1 MRFVAGVLLSL
12 TCFGQTRAPA
22 IESIRRDE
30 LKADLYFL
38 ASDAMRGRLTGTPE
52 YNQAAE
58 WIAARYARLGLKPLA
73 PDGSYFHRFDLIQ
86 SRLADGNRLAISR
99 GADARQIA

>member
-1 MRFVAGVLLSL
+1 MRYHAGMRFVVGMLVSL

-38 ASDAMRGRLTGTPE
+38 ASDAMRGRLTGTE
-52 YNQAAE
+52 TYNVAAE
-58 WIAARYARLGLKPLA
+58 WIAARYARLGSPTA
-73 PDGSYFHRFDLIQ
+73 SSG
-86 SRLADGNRLAISR
+86 
-99 GADARQIA
+99 

>member
-1 MRFVAGVLLSL
+1 MRFVAGLLVSL

-38 ASDAMRGRLTGTPE
+38 ASDAMRGRLTGTE
-52 YNQAAE
+52 TYNVAAE
-58 WIAARYARLGLKPLA
+58 WIAARYARLGLQPVA
-73 PDGSYFHRFDLIQ
+73 PG
-86 SRLADGNRLAISR
+86 
-99 GADARQIA
+99 